1 MATWR
6 NNTSPTG
13 TQGYGYDTTIGVS
26 TFIPSKNI
34 VVTDVEWMFGADA
47 YDCRARIYRVSDAVL
62 MSESAPIFSR
72 TGWQNYPIT
81 PVTLLAGVEYR
92 VCFYAINGEP
102 YPRCIASDDNNYV
115 VNGSDGTPMTYK
127 RRGMYKSGVGMP
139 TTNHVCGLFGLVYT
153 LANELPNA
161 PTNLVPSGTAVSPA
175 VIATLT
181 PTVTWQHND
190 PDGNPQSG
198 YQVEIRRHSDSVLVR
213 DSGNVTS
220 GVSSYAVPAGLTW
233 GTLYRWRV
241 RTRDAVG
248 FGVYSTE
255 QYFLP
260 SVPPHTPTELSP
272 SGGVKVLSQSAK
284 DFSFKY
290 TDPNSLQSAKYQL
303 RYRPVG
309 GAWVTS
315 AEIVKVQN
323 HNTTVIHTYA
333 ANTFTPG
340 ISYEWE
346 SRVQNSVGSWSNWS
360 ATSSFVTNAVP
371 VTALTSPIG
380 GVKKNAKIDIT
391 LAFSPTDADGTV
403 SAYEVNW
410 RKVGDAVWLTTG
422 KVVQAS
428 PTQHTIVANALDY
441 IGDPL
446 YEWRVRAW
454 DDENEVGSYSATS
467 TFQAMQ
473 PYEPLL
479 VVVGDTFNNGGREV
493 PLTVTWTS
501 TVPAGTTL
509 TMEYQVALGDEVWGL
524 WQPLPSGTIISEA
537 HRFFRFRATL
547 QASADL
553 FSSPQLNTITLSYP
567 RQFVADGEWI
577 GPVFDLEEIA
587 PGTTKFLASIV
598 ASTGSSAGFAVR
610 TADDDRLDW
619 SAWQPII
626 DGQAFPAA
634 NFIQVGVFLETA
646 DIANSVEVSL
656 ITLEALDCALRGL
669 WISAEFDA
677 SNAQDKATGKM
688 TIDVVTPG
696 SSTVTALSR
705 SSSDKLIWTSWA
717 VAQVDGVLDHPP
729 DDFVQVLLVLTP
741 DQNGNRPHAK
751 RLTVS
756 FDGEPSTELVS
767 SEFASGGQFYF
778 GALLD
783 FLVIVNGID
792 APRKYDG
799 DTLSLLG
806 GSPPRGNYVVA
817 HKNRLWMFK
826 GSRLYFSDLMDVES
840 WPILNFIDINPNDGD
855 SGTGMYPSGDYLVI
869 TKSRSVWLLVGDSI
883 DTYSVR
889 RLSAVRGCLAPRSLT
904 MINDMLCMVSD
915 DGVYFSDFTQTVLAS
930 ERLRLTWEGLNHRR
944 LSQAVTWFHKQKL
957 YVCLPSAGSMVN
969 DTTIVFDTLRQ
980 AWYVIAGWGISAN
993 TLWTEAG
1000 RQVML
1005 MGHSTE
1011 GQVSELDRGK
1021 NNAGLPIDAVWESK
1035 HFDMGYPDIVKRFR
1049 DITFMVTPDI
1059 QDVPLEVQFIVDGGT
1074 PTAPITVIVPG
1085 RPDKGVEV
1093 IRIDPSVVGVGYARS
1108 IGFRVRQATLDAA
1121 VGIRGMAMYF
1131 YPVADR
1137 PTIRA

>member
-1 MATWR
+1 MSSNVDGSITFNA
-6 NNTSPTG
+6 G
-13 TQGYGYDTTIGVS
+13 TTVAGKVIKPSVDIRVSALQGRYSLTTNSQKMV
-26 TFIPSKNI
+26 
-34 VVTDVEWMFGADA
+34 
-47 YDCRARIYRVSDAVL
+47 IYRVSDGVKIA
-62 MSESAPIFSR
+62 ESAYQNVVE
-72 TGWQNYPIT
+72 GWNSFPIT
-81 PVTLLAGVEYR
+81 LVNLLANVEYR
-92 VCFYAINGEP
+92 IGVQSTASPVNIQYLT
-102 YPRCIASDDNNYV
+102 SDDSDYT
-115 VNGSDGTPMTYK
+115 VNGDDGTPILYN
-127 RRGMYKSGVGMP
+127 RRGMYLETDGFP
-139 TTNHVCGLFGLVYT
+139 TWTVVYCPIIGLVYT
-153 LANELPNA
+153 VNNPPNA
-161 PTNLVPSGTAVSPA
+161 PTNLNPAGTAVAPA
-175 VIATLT
+175 NITTVT
-181 PTVTWQHND
+181 PTVTWTHSD
-190 PDGNPQSG
+190 PNGDAQAG
-198 YQVEIRRHSDSVLVR
+198 YQVLIRRHSDSVLVR

-220 GVSSYAVPAGLTW
+220 GTSSYAVPAGLSW
-233 GTLYRWRV
+233 GVLYRWQV
-241 RTRDAVG
+241 RTRDPAG
-248 FGVYSTE
+248 LWGAYSAE
-255 QYFLP
+255 QYFIANN
-260 SVPPHTPTELSP
+260 PPNAPTNP
-272 SGGVKVLSQSAK
+272 APNSGLKVLSQSAK
-284 DFSFKY
+284 DFTFTY
-290 TDPNSLQSAKYQL
+290 TDPNSNPSAKYQM

-309 GAWVTS
+309 GSWVTS
-315 AEIVKVQN
+315 AEIAKVQN
-323 HNTTVIHTYA
+323 HNTTITHNYV

-340 ISYEWE
+340 TSYEWE
-346 SRVQNSVGSWSNWS
+346 ARVQDSLSAWSGWS
-360 ATSSFVTNAVP
+360 TTATFVANAVP
-371 VTALTSPIG
+371 VTTLTSPVG
-380 GVKKNAKIDIT
+380 GVKKNAKLDIV
-391 LAFSPTDADGTV
+391 LIFSAVDANGTI
-403 SAYEVNW
+403 SAYEINW
-410 RKVGDAVWLTTG
+410 RKQGGGTWSTTG
-422 KVVQAS
+422 KVAQAS
-428 PTQHTIVANALDY
+428 PTEHILVANSLDY
-441 IGDPL
+441 VGDPL
-446 YEWRVRAW
+446 YEWQVRAW
-454 DDENEVGSYSATS
+454 DNDNEVGNYSATA
-467 TFQAMQ
+467 TFQAVQ
-473 PYEPLL
+473 PYEASL
-479 VVVGDTFNNGGREV
+479 VVVGSTLDNGGRSV
-493 PLTVTWTS
+493 PLTVTYTS

-509 TMEYQVALGDEVWGL
+509 TIEYQTALNDGVWGL
-524 WQPLPSGTIISEA
+524 WQPLPSGTIVSTE
-537 HRFFRFRATL
+537 HRFFRYRVTL
-547 QASADL
+547 EASADL
-553 FSSPQLNTITLSYP
+553 FSSPQLGAVTLSYP
-567 RQFVADGEWI
+567 RQFKPTGTWI

-598 ASTGSSAGFAVR
+598 ASAGSSASFAVR

-619 SAWQPII
+619 SAWQPIT
-626 DGQAFPAA
+626 DGQAFPVA

-1074 PTAPITVIVPG
+1074 PSDPITVTVPG
-1085 RPDKGVEV
+1085 RPGKGVEV
-1093 IRIDPSVVGVGYARS
+1093 IRIDPSVLNVGYARS
-1108 IGFRVRQATLDAA
+1108 IGFRVRQNTLDAA
-1121 VGIRGMAMYF
+1121 VGIRAMSMYW
-1131 YPVADR
+1131 YPVGDR